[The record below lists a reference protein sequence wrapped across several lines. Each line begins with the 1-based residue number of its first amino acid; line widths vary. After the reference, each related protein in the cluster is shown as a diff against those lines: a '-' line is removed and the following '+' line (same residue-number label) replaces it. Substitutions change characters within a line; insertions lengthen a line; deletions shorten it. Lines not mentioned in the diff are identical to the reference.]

1 MGELGIGAGWDV
13 LSTPSAQAGFA
24 VIVLACALIAL
35 RGLAPL
41 LAFLALALRR

>member
-1 MGELGIGAGWDV
+1 MGEMGIGAGWDA
-13 LSTPSAQAGFA
+13 LAAPSARAGFA

-41 LAFLALALRR
+41 LALLALVWRR